1 MTPIPDLATPHL
13 PSTRVLISGRWCE
26 GRAQIEVLQKYD
38 GSTLAWVHEAGRDQ
52 VAHAVQVADEASRR
66 GMLAPVDRARVL
78 RRTAEIIGRD
88 AQRFIAVMVDEAG
101 FTVSDAQGEVDRS
114 IVTLMLCAEEATR
127 LTGETVSFGA
137 SSGQHHRIGFTL
149 RVPLGVVCAI
159 TPFNSPLNTV
169 IHKIG
174 PALAAGNAVVLKP
187 SVLAPL
193 SSALLCEALLEAGLP
208 PELIMLVHG
217 DEPVGQALLEEPAIA
232 FYAFTGSTR
241 VGRLIQ
247 AGAGLRRTQ
256 LELGSIASVIVC
268 ADADLERAAPK
279 IANASFRKAGQVCT
293 SVQRLYVQR
302 SVVEPLTELVAR
314 AAQAMPA
321 GDPREPQTRVGPLVS
336 ARAAQRVHAW
346 VHEACAAGALA
357 VTGGTR
363 QRNVLAPTVLAGVRR
378 DMKVVDQ
385 EIFGPVLSILPFD
398 TLDEA
403 IAGANDSPYG
413 LASGIFTRD
422 IDTAFRAVRRLRFG
436 AVHINETSSSR
447 ADAMPFGGVKDSGFG
462 HEGPGHAIREMTEQR
477 LVTYTP

>member
-1 MTPIPDLATPHL
+1 
-13 PSTRVLISGRWCE
+13 VLVAGRWCE
-26 GRAQIEVLQKYD
+26 GEAQFEVLQKYD
-38 GSTLAWVHEAGRDQ
+38 GSVLARVHEARPDQ
-52 VAHAVQVADEASRR
+52 VADAVRITEQASRR
-66 GMLAPVDRARVL
+66 EMLAPVERARVL
-78 RRTAEIIGRD
+78 RRTAEIIGRE
-88 AQRFIAVMVDEAG
+88 AQRFIALMVNEAG

-114 IVTLMLCAEEATR
+114 VVTLQLCAEEATR

-137 SSGQHHRIGFTL
+137 SSGQHRRIGFTL

-217 DEPVGQALLEEPAIA
+217 DEAVGQALLHERAIA

-268 ADADLERAAPK
+268 ADADLHKAAPK

-302 SVVEPLTELVAR
+302 GVVDAMTELVAR
-314 AAQAMPA
+314 AAKAMPA
-321 GDPREPQTRVGPLVS
+321 GDPREPATRVGPLVS
-336 ARAAQRVHAW
+336 SRAAQRVHSW
-346 VHEACAAGALA
+346 IGEACAAGASTI
-357 VTGGTR
+357 TGGTR
-363 QRNVLAPTVLAGVRR
+363 EGNVVAPTVLAGVHR
-378 DMKVVDQ
+378 DMRVVDQ
-385 EIFGPVLSILPFD
+385 EVFGPVLSILPFD

-403 IAGANDSPYG
+403 LAGANDSPYG
-413 LASGIFTRD
+413 LAAGIFTRD
-422 IDTAFRAVRRLRFG
+422 IDTAFLAARQLRFG

-462 HEGPGHAIREMTEQR
+462 HEGPGHAIRELTEQR
-477 LVTYTP
+477 LVTFTP

>member
-1 MTPIPDLATPHL
+1 
-13 PSTRVLISGRWCE
+13 
-26 GRAQIEVLQKYD
+26 
-38 GSTLAWVHEAGRDQ
+38 
-52 VAHAVQVADEASRR
+52 
-66 GMLAPVDRARVL
+66 
-78 RRTAEIIGRD
+78 
-88 AQRFIAVMVDEAG
+88 
-101 FTVSDAQGEVDRS
+101 
-114 IVTLMLCAEEATR
+114 
-127 LTGETVSFGA
+127 
-137 SSGQHHRIGFTL
+137 
-149 RVPLGVVCAI
+149 VVCAI